1 MKILKFN
8 EGFFRKYDVDITNE
22 TDKNV
27 FNRYS
32 DEDQFELGDIIRIKN
47 GFRII
52 NVMITDI
59 EESESIFRNQYNQYQ
74 IFFIYKF
81 SKDFTDDDKLELDKK
96 KKLYDIEQK
105 ELSKKKEKSD
115 KRYEDM
121 LKKYELNRVEF
132 KKELDLI
139 FIEFLDRGINT
150 KCVITDRNESS
161 VYYEYGF
168 EVEYRKN
175 SIISKTFEKITED
188 MKNIES
194 YVEYIETKYTDIK
207 SYIDYYEE
215 KLLVSIRATM

>member
-8 EGFFRKYDVDITNE
+8 EGFFGKYDVDITEKENK
-22 TDKNV
+22 DGFV
-27 FNRYS
+27 RYP
-32 DEDQFELGDIIRIKN
+32 DDDRFEIGEVIRVKN

-52 NVMITDI
+52 NVIITDI
-59 EESESIFRNQYNQYQ
+59 EERPSEHNS
-74 IFFIYKF
+74 FIYVYYKF

-96 KKLYDIEQK
+96 NNVYVLKQK
-105 ELSKKKEKSD
+105 ELSKKKE
-115 KRYEDM
+115 EN
-121 LKKYELNRVEF
+121 ELNRVEF

>member
-8 EGFFRKYDVDITNE
+8 EGFFGKYDVDITEKENK
-22 TDKNV
+22 DGFV
-27 FNRYS
+27 RYP
-32 DEDQFELGDIIRIKN
+32 DDDRFEIGEVIRIKN

-52 NVMITDI
+52 NVIITDI
-59 EESESIFRNQYNQYQ
+59 EERPSEYNS
-74 IFFIYKF
+74 FIYVYYKF

-96 KKLYDIEQK
+96 NKVYVLKQK
-105 ELSKKKEKSD
+105 ELSKKKE
-115 KRYEDM
+115 EN
-121 LKKYELNRVEF
+121 ELNRVEF

-150 KCVITDRNESS
+150 KCEITDRNKSS
-161 VYYEYGF
+161 VYYEYSF

-188 MKNIES
+188 MKNIEA
-194 YVEYIETKYTDIK
+194 YIEYIETKYPDIK

-215 KLLVSIRATM
+215 KLKLLVGIRTT